1 MGITDTRWKDIIT
14 EKLVQFISI
23 LFMRIPLS
31 TFNGSD
37 IFSYRFTVHQV
48 RLNELIP
55 FKVQDTQLH
64 TS

>member
-1 MGITDTRWKDIIT
+1 MERYNHT
-14 EKLVQFISI
+14 EACTIISI
-23 LFMRIPLS
+23 LLMRIPLS

-48 RLNELIP
+48 SLNDLIP